1 LSVHYPFGMHI
12 KGNLAKGFLI
22 TLVISLFPLAAVSAP
37 KITPG
42 SSCKV
47 LNQKV
52 VNQSK
57 TYTCIKSGKK
67 LVWNKGVA
75 VKKPTPTPSPSPA
88 PTVTV
93 TASPSPA
100 PTVTVTASPSP
111 APTVTVTAAP
121 LILSWQY
128 KSEVPLVPGTLVDGS
143 PEVVQDQNLNSSFVV
158 KATRDGVPT
167 EGLEIKWKT
176 SDSTSRIVPFATK
189 TDKSGLA
196 RIWYFAG
203 ADKTQRIE
211 VDSPGLASNSL
222 SIALEKSSV
231 INKTVGRYVS
241 TYFSAPGYTIP
252 STSYDA
258 FEIKVVPKSSP
269 MNTYYQLITTWQEGS
284 PGETSFYGGLQQA
297 NCNVVAY
304 LYPSQVCEKSRGEL
318 VGRLALFSAWDAPT
332 KSGPK
337 SPKVV
342 SLGPNARCV
351 PFTHEGSGQ
360 SCSQP
365 LDWKVNEKA
374 TWKVEVLGEIIPGY
388 YRVKSSV
395 AIGNSTI
402 YVEVATLDLPDA
414 PNLTTVSP
422 FVEEWG
428 GNESSSC
435 LDVET
440 RELEILSLDF
450 FKNSQIFKP
459 IYGLGLGG
467 LYNDGTTRCQNYSI
481 TTTSTGINIKSGGKN
496 HWVDLLPII
505 SLNSSNLPLKLG
517 FVDQSQTL
525 WPWQLI
531 DITPLKT

>member
-1 LSVHYPFGMHI
+1 MQI

-75 VKKPTPTPSPSPA
+75 VKKPTPTPT
-88 PTVTV
+88 PT
-93 TASPSPA
+93 P
-100 PTVTVTASPSP
+100 SPSP

-414 PNLTTVSP
+414 PNLTTVAP

-440 RELEILSLDF
+440 RELEILSLEF